1 MVATRR
7 KRGAERRRHNALV
20 ITFAREGSGAREGRY
35 QVMGESSDAAAR
47 QERAADDIHRTHRDE
62 E

>member
-1 MVATRR
+1 
-7 KRGAERRRHNALV
+7 LV

-35 QVMGESSDAAAR
+35 QMMGESSDAAAR